1 MIRNQ
6 IYLTEEENSALARMA
21 RSLGQGKS
29 ELIRQAVD
37 EFIGRRDLGGR
48 LKNLRAARG
57 MWAGKRVTLDIRK
70 IRAEFD
76 RY

>member
-6 IYLTEEENSALARMA
+6 IYLTEEENSALARLA

-29 ELIRQAVD
+29 ELIREAVD
-37 EFIGRRDLGGR
+37 EFIGRRDLSGR
-48 LKNLRAARG
+48 LKNLRAGRG
-57 MWAGKRVTLDIRK
+57 MWAGKGAAPDIRK
-70 IRAEFD
+70 IRSTFD